1 VLVNDLRPLCPNHG
15 TFMVAATH
23 WIHLH
28 SKPFPK
34 PCSVCPRTNCLYVH
48 DLANGFYTL
57 PEDALIGHPLAAV
70 VLRFKK
76 QNKPGSVRLLG

>member
-1 VLVNDLRPLCPNHG
+1 VLVNDPRPLCPNHG

-23 WIHLH
+23 WIQQD

-57 PEDALIGHPLAAV
+57 PEDAPIGRPV
-70 VLRFKK
+70 KTVTLRFKK
-76 QNKPGSVRLLG
+76 QNKPRSVLSLG